1 MLNHVPTTLK
11 DIMWHSI
18 PRVKHGIP
26 VFSKCHSVS
35 SNRISIPYCSLSA
48 FFTISVIAASASPL
62 ARMYPAIAIVFKS
75 PCKYTPLASTFAT
88 LTCG

>member
-1 MLNHVPTTLK
+1 MLNHVPATLK
-11 DIMWHSI
+11 HTMWHSI
-18 PRVKHGIP
+18 PRVAWYTS
-26 VFSKCHSVS
+26 FLQKCHSVS